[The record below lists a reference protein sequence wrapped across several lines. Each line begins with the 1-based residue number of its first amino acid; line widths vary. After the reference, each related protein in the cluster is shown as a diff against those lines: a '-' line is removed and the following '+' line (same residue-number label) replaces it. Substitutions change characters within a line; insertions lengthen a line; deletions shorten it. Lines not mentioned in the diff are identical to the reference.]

1 MSTSTKKNKT
11 DTTDAE
17 ETPVNPESED
27 SNGITEDQ
35 YNELRVIK
43 EKSEDDYEKNLV
55 YISSGTLVLSLTF
68 IEKIVP
74 LQGSTVVW
82 FLIDS
87 WIFLSVTLLLN
98 LISHQISS
106 KHHDDCMRIYSTDR
120 EAGDK
125 LALQCSKI
133 MRRLN
138 WVTSSTLISGIFLLV
153 LFCSINAL
161 NMSKEKATQSQTIS
175 PDRQTGRTV
184 TTPANPKGPKG
195 PKGTSGNTSGNN
207 TKSK

>member
-1 MSTSTKKNKT
+1 MSSSTKKNKEN
-11 DTTDAE
+11 AVSE
-17 ETPVNPESED
+17 ENNVNPESEEI
-27 SNGITEDQ
+27 NGITEDQ

-82 FLIDS
+82 FLIAS

-106 KHHDDCMRIYSTDR
+106 KYHDDCMLVYATDR
-120 EAGDK
+120 GAGDK
-125 LALQCSKI
+125 LALRCSKV
-133 MRRLN
+133 MRGLN
-138 WVTSSTLISGIFLLV
+138 WGTSSTLIVGIFLLV
-153 LFCSINAL
+153 LFCSKNAL
-161 NMSKEKATQSQTIS
+161 NMSKEKATQSKYIA
-175 PDRQTGRTV
+175 PEPQTGRTV
-184 TTPANPKGPKG
+184 TTPANIKVPKGN
-195 PKGTSGNTSGNN
+195 SGNTSGNN
-207 TKSK
+207 TTKSK